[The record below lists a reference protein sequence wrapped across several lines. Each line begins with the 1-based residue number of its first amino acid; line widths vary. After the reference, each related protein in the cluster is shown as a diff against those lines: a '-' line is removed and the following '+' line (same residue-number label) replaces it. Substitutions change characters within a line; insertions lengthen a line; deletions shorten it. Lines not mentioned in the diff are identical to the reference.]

1 MSIDTAE
8 DVAVP
13 LPVLNTEIN
22 VMCNP
27 PLPIPL
33 HVRTDCKNFA
43 KRKDELQPRMAKVN
57 RMLKQ
62 QLKMNNHR
70 SRHIHNLKQALQ
82 RKAKIESNL
91 RSKIRGIKLKKTAKV
106 RNSQVAHTTSLL
118 KY

>member
-1 MSIDTAE
+1 MSFDTVE
-8 DVAVP
+8 DVAVT
-13 LPVLNTEIN
+13 LPVLITEIN

-33 HVRTDCKNFA
+33 NVTTDCKKCA
-43 KRKDELQPRMAKVN
+43 KRRDELQRMAKVN

-82 RKAKIESNL
+82 RKAKIESK
-91 RSKIRGIKLKKTAKV
+91 S
-106 RNSQVAHTTSLL
+106 SF
-118 KY
+118 